1 MRLVIG
7 GIYQGREGYARKQ
20 YGNDISIYRGLLT
33 ELEQGQN
40 VAAILQRALASQV
53 VIAEE
58 PYCGLTAVEADE
70 RRLWEEYGQLLKDL
84 ATEADSVER
93 VVCGIA
99 QRLK

>member
-1 MRLVIG
+1 MRLIIG
-7 GIYQGREGYARKQ
+7 GIYQGRERYARKR
-20 YGNDISIYRGLLT
+20 YGNDISIYRDLLT
-33 ELEQGQN
+33 ELEQGQS
-40 VAAILQRALASQV
+40 VDDIRQRALASQV

-70 RRLWEEYGQLLKDL
+70 RRLWEEYGRLLTNL
-84 ATEADSVER
+84 TAEADSVER